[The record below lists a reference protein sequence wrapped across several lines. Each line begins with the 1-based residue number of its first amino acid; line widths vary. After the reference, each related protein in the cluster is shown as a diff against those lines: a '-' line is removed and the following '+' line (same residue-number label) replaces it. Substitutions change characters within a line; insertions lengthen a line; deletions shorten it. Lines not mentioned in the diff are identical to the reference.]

1 MSELIKYTEIMKQLN
16 YKPIGSVLLRL
27 SGVVSTSKCYHYD
40 HEWKSDGSGGLL
52 KYCND
57 CKCYV

>member
-1 MSELIKYTEIMKQLN
+1 MENNKEVIGKKQCD
-16 YKPIGSVLLRL
+16 IHF
-27 SGVVSTSKCYHYD
+27 VVSTSKCYHYD
-40 HEWKSDGSGGLL
+40 HEWKSDCDGGII